1 MKFYQKVIYGLPEGV
16 SQLIIGMV
24 GFYAMYFYSDVFL
37 VDPAIVGVIFFIAR
51 ILSCITDPG
60 VGMLLDSKNGKKR
73 RFTPFML
80 FGCVLMGISITL
92 VFAAPGINNFSRVC
106 YVAATYILYN
116 TAYSFFEVPY
126 GGILTTLTK
135 DYREVNSA
143 GSIRSFLGAIG
154 IAGIGY
160 FADFFMDVFSFS
172 SGRAVNE
179 YTFTALMLGI
189 AIIVSGVL
197 LKLFVP
203 EKFVADEE
211 AKEEKR
217 PLREVL
223 RLALANKPLMIVVG
237 TNFLTNFAW
246 LLRDSSTIYYFTYVA
261 ERPDVLSLYIAL
273 AGFLQLPVIAL
284 LPSLTGRFGNRRVI
298 ISATVLSFFGFALLI
313 VLPFDSIAAVM
324 ASAALSAVGWST
336 FYGLMFGM
344 IANTVEYGEWKNRVR
359 TAGISTSLPLLAF
372 KLAMGVSG
380 LVLGF
385 LLDVGGYVAGVV
397 QSSSAITAINAA
409 FIYIP
414 FGLSVLWLIL
424 VLFYDLDAK
433 YPEIVKELE
442 SRRSTTE

>member
-273 AGFLQLPVIAL
+273 AGF
-284 LPSLTGRFGNRRVI
+284 
-298 ISATVLSFFGFALLI
+298 
-313 VLPFDSIAAVM
+313 
-324 ASAALSAVGWST
+324 
-336 FYGLMFGM
+336 
-344 IANTVEYGEWKNRVR
+344 
-359 TAGISTSLPLLAF
+359 
-372 KLAMGVSG
+372 
-380 LVLGF
+380 
-385 LLDVGGYVAGVV
+385 
-397 QSSSAITAINAA
+397 
-409 FIYIP
+409 
-414 FGLSVLWLIL
+414 
-424 VLFYDLDAK
+424 
-433 YPEIVKELE
+433 
-442 SRRSTTE
+442 